1 MEKLYKTKWKTQG
14 YLREIMV
21 EDYKECQNSVLVAEK
36 FKVTP
41 KTVLKWV
48 SADSLK
54 DKNSAPKIP
63 ARKYE
68 LKDLCLIYWLYEKEK
83 LKWDEILDYFEDN
96 NLEIKRASIYYYLK
110 TWGLTKRRKDTKKRI
125 NQQFK
130 NYDPG
135 FIHVDITYWPKLN
148 WKKWYIY
155 VAIDRATRLI
165 YIEIHDNKRADTA
178 ANFLEKAIE
187 FFPFKIEKVL
197 TDNGKEFTL
206 DNHKWNTETNLIWA
220 FDLVC
225 NAYNIEHRKTRAYTP
240 QTNGM
245 VEKSNDTIKS
255 NTLKINDYEN
265 VEEMTKDLL
274 SFMVYYNLNRRH
286 TSLRKELWVKT
297 PFDALKYWYEKD
309 SSIFTEDLFDFK
321 EKLLKIRQNL

>member
-14 YLREIMV
+14 HLREIMV
-21 EDYKECQNSVLVAEK
+21 EDYKNCKNSVLVAQK
-36 FKVTP
+36 YKVSP
-41 KTVLKWV
+41 KTVLKWAN
-48 SADSLK
+48 SDSLE
-54 DKNSAPKIP
+54 DRNSAPIRP
-63 ARKYE
+63 ARTYE
-68 LKDLCLIYWLYEKEK
+68 LSSLCLIYWLYEKDN
-83 LKWDEILDYFEDN
+83 LKGEEILDHFEDN
-96 NLEIKRASIYYYLK
+96 NLYMKRSSIYYYLK
-110 TWGLTKRRKDTKKRI
+110 IWGLTKRRKEAKKRI

-130 NYDPG
+130 DYDPG
-135 FIHVDITYWPKLN
+135 FLHIDITYWPKFN
-148 WKKWYIY
+148 GIKYYIY

-165 YIEIHDNKRADTA
+165 YIEVHDNKKAETA
-178 ANFLEKAIE
+178 AKFLEKALE

-206 DNHKWNTETNLIWA
+206 DNHKGNSESNLTWA

-225 NAYNIEHRKTRAYTP
+225 DAYNIEHRKTRPYTP

-255 NTLKINDYEN
+255 NTLKINEYEN
-265 VEEMTKDLL
+265 VEEMVKDLL

-286 TSLRKELWVKT
+286 TSLRKELWVRT
-297 PFDALKYWYEKD
+297 PYDALEYWYEKEP
-309 SSIFTEDLFDFK
+309 SIFKEDLFDFK

>member
-21 EDYKECQNSVLVAEK
+21 EDYKNCKNSVLIAEK
-36 FKVTP
+36 YKVTP
-41 KTVLKWV
+41 KTVLKWA
-48 SADSLK
+48 SSDSLE
-54 DKNSAPKIP
+54 DKNSSPKEP

-68 LKDLCLIYWLYEKEK
+68 LSSLCLIYWLYEKDN
-83 LKWDEILDYFEDN
+83 LKGDEILDYFENN
-96 NLEIKRASIYYYLK
+96 NLEMKRSSIYYYLNI
-110 TWGLTKRRKDTKKRI
+110 WGLTKRRKEAKKRI

-130 NYDPG
+130 NYEPG
-135 FIHVDITYWPKLN
+135 FLHIDITYWPKFN
-148 WKKWYIY
+148 WVKYFIY

-165 YIEIHDNKRADTA
+165 YIEVHDNKRAKTA
-178 ANFLEKAIE
+178 AKFLEKALE
-187 FFPFKIEKVL
+187 FFPFKVEKVL

-206 DNHKWNTETNLIWA
+206 DKHKGNSESNLKWA

-225 NAYNIEHRKTRAYTP
+225 DAYNIEHRKTRPYTP

-255 NTLKINDYEN
+255 NTLKIKEYKN
-265 VEEMTKDLL
+265 VKEMVKDLL

-286 TSLRKELWVKT
+286 TSLRKELWVRT
-297 PFDALKYWYEKD
+297 PYDALEYWYKKEP
-309 SSIFTEDLFDFK
+309 SIFKEDLFDFK
-321 EKLLKIRQNL
+321 EKLLKIKKNL